1 MKKIAFIFVAVM
13 ALVSFAANAQETNT
27 VIISNFT
34 SRAVAVEMPAFYKMA
49 CGENGYALV
58 QSDTAGKMTGF
69 ITVVSTF
76 DPEENAQCIKIR
88 IANGKDMT
96 ILSFFNGWAPEV
108 AEKFIAAGYT
118 VGESNDLVA
127 ISKGDAKLV
136 LKKDDFKKAV
146 LTVSEVAGWQEI
158 K

>member
-1 MKKIAFIFVAVM
+1 
-13 ALVSFAANAQETNT
+13 
-27 VIISNFT
+27 
-34 SRAVAVEMPAFYKMA
+34 
-49 CGENGYALV
+49 
-58 QSDTAGKMTGF
+58 MTGF

-118 VGESNDLVA
+118 IGESNDLVT
-127 ISKGDAKLV
+127 ISKGEAKLV

-146 LTVSEVAGWQEI
+146 LTVSEMAGWQEI